1 MSMIDWIVRGFRLLA
16 MGLPRDLRRAC
27 LGDMV
32 RDLEDVLLREQSVRG
47 RWGVVWAGVR
57 ALGDLKLTVL
67 RERWVALRGYEWER
81 AARRH
86 ARLET
91 GERLMM
97 WTRELRL
104 ALRSLMRR
112 PGFTAI
118 ATLTLGLGIGATVA
132 IFGVVNA
139 VVLQPL
145 PFPDSDRIVEL
156 RHHAP
161 GIDLPELTNSPG
173 TLEFYRDRARSWDLL
188 VAIGGGGAN
197 LQISDRTNRVG
208 VFTAEPGI
216 FDMLSLR
223 PAIGR
228 AFTEADVVQDPAQN
242 VALITSA
249 LWRREF
255 GEDPNVVGRTVS
267 LDNRT
272 IEIIGVLPDDFR
284 MPNFGEVDMMAP
296 LWVDPDGGWGT
307 FGTTVYG
314 RLGPGVTFE
323 AASQEIAALQR
334 QVPEYDPEITL
345 ERLEAFGWQ
354 ASIRTMKEAV
364 VGDTGSQ
371 LLIVFGTVGLVLL
384 IACANVANLF
394 LVRAEGRQKELAIR
408 AAMGAGRAQVAGG
421 FLSEA
426 IVLGALGGLL
436 GIGIASGGLAWLTS
450 LDIEMPRLNEV
461 SITPTVVGFTL
472 VVSVLSALLLGAIP
486 MVRYAG
492 RGFASMLRDGN
503 RTSTDGSGRHR
514 ARNVLVM
521 SQLALGLVLLV
532 GSGLLYRSLGA
543 MQRIDLGFDPT
554 NTLAVDMSVGQN
566 VEPLEAASFYQ
577 EITDRVAALPGV
589 EAAGYGSGGPL
600 LSGNFSGGSFHVEG
614 VDRSEDAL
622 PQVALYRAMGP
633 GYFEALGLRL
643 VEGRTMTA
651 TDWRG
656 GNPVVWV
663 NEYVR
668 DQFLEGEAVGKR
680 ISWGN
685 NPELT
690 DEEQFADIVGVFAQ
704 TKEQS
709 PTEDPGGFA
718 LLPMLVADWG
728 YPQIP
733 SGHIFVRG
741 APGFDVAELAPQI
754 RAIVQEL
761 NPSVPITEVRMMEE
775 AVAKSMADR
784 SITMTL
790 LSIAALVALFLGT
803 IGLFGVV
810 SYVVGQRTREIGI
823 RIALGADSGT
833 VSRLVVR
840 QGVGVIV
847 GGIALGLIG
856 AAALTRVLSSLL
868 YEVSATDPMTFGGS
882 AILLTA
888 VSLLATWLPARRASR
903 VEPTRALRAE

>member
-1 MSMIDWIVRGFRLLA
+1 
-16 MGLPRDLRRAC
+16 
-27 LGDMV
+27 
-32 RDLEDVLLREQSVRG
+32 
-47 RWGVVWAGVR
+47 
-57 ALGDLKLTVL
+57 
-67 RERWVALRGYEWER
+67 
-81 AARRH
+81 
-86 ARLET
+86 
-91 GERLMM
+91 MM
-97 WTRELRL
+97 WTRDLRL

-112 PGFTAI
+112 PGFTTI
-118 ATLTLGLGIGATVA
+118 ATLTLALGIGATVA

-161 GIDLPELTNSPG
+161 GIDLPDLNNSPG

-188 VAIGGGGAN
+188 VAIGGGNAN
-197 LQISDRTNRVG
+197 LQVADRTNRVR

-216 FDMLSLR
+216 FDLLSLH
-223 PAIGR
+223 PTMGR
-228 AFTEADVVQDPAQN
+228 AFTESDVVHGPAQN
-242 VALITSA
+242 VALIA
-249 LWRREF
+249 PGLWRRDF
-255 GEDPNVVGRTVS
+255 GEDPNVVGRTVT

-272 IEIIGVLPDDFR
+272 VEIIGVLPDDFR
-284 MPNFGEVDMMAP
+284 MPNFGEVDLMAP
-296 LWVDPDGGWGT
+296 LWVDPDGGWGS

-323 AASQEIAALQR
+323 AASQEISALQS
-334 QVPEYDPEITL
+334 QVPEVDPEITL

-364 VGDTGSQ
+364 VGDTGSH

-394 LVRAEGRQKELAIR
+394 LVRAESRQKELAIR
-408 AAMGAGRAQVAGG
+408 AAMGAGRAQVARG

-426 IVLGALGGLL
+426 MVLGALGGLL

-450 LDIEMPRLNEV
+450 LDIDMPRLNEV
-461 SITPTVVGFTL
+461 SITPTVLGFTV

-492 RGFASMLRDGN
+492 RGFAAMLRDGN

-514 ARNVLVM
+514 ARNALVM

-554 NTLAVDMSVGQN
+554 NTLAVEMSVGQN
-566 VEPLEAASFYQ
+566 VEPFEAASFYQ

-589 EAAGYGSGGPL
+589 EAAGFGSGGPL
-600 LSGNFSGGSFHVEG
+600 LSGNFNGGSFEVEG
-614 VDRSEDAL
+614 EDRSEDAL
-622 PQVALYRAMGP
+622 PEVALYRAMGP

-643 VEGRTMTA
+643 VEGRTMTDA
-651 TDWRG
+651 DWRG
-656 GNPVVWV
+656 GTPVVWV

-668 DQFLEGEAVGKR
+668 DQFLEGEAIGKR
-680 ISWGN
+680 IGWG
-685 NPELT
+685 T
-690 DEEQFADIVGVFAQ
+690 GDDDDEEDGDQYAEIVGVFAQ

-718 LLPMLVADWG
+718 LLPMLMGDWG
-728 YPQIP
+728 YPEIP
-733 SGHIFVRG
+733 SGHVFARG
-741 APGFDVAELAPQI
+741 APGFDVAQLAPQI

-761 NPSVPITEVRMMEE
+761 NSGVPITEVRMMEE
-775 AVAKSMADR
+775 AVAESMADR

-823 RIALGADSGT
+823 RIALGADTGT
-833 VSRLVVR
+833 VGRLVVR
-840 QGVGVIV
+840 QGAGVIA

-868 YEVSATDPMTFGGS
+868 YEVSAMDPATFGGA
-882 AILLTA
+882 AILMTG

>member
-1 MSMIDWIVRGFRLLA
+1 MTSMIDWIAAGYRLLA
-16 MGLPRDLRRAC
+16 LGLPGDLRRAC
-27 LGDMV
+27 LPDMLS
-32 RDLEDVLLREQSVRG
+32 DLEGVLLREKAVRG
-47 RWGVVWAGVR
+47 RWGVLSAGIR
-57 ALGDLKLTVL
+57 ALGDLTWTVL
-67 RERWVALRGYEWER
+67 RERWVALRGYEWQR
-81 AARRH
+81 TARRR
-86 ARLET
+86 AGFDM
-91 GERLMM
+91 GERMMM

-104 ALRSLMRR
+104 ALRALMRR

-118 ATLTLGLGIGATVA
+118 AALTLGLGIGATVA

-161 GIDLPELTNSPG
+161 GVDLPDLTNSPG
-173 TLEFYRDRARSWDLL
+173 TLEFYRERARSWDLL

-197 LQISDRTNRVG
+197 LQVTDRTNRVR
-208 VFTAEPGI
+208 VFVAEPGI

-223 PAIGR
+223 PTIGR
-228 AFTEADVVQDPAQN
+228 AFTEADVVDDPAQN
-242 VALITSA
+242 VALIA
-249 LWRREF
+249 PGLWRREF
-255 GEDPNVVGRTVS
+255 GADPNVVGRTVT

-284 MPNFGEVDMMAP
+284 MPNFGDVDMMAP

-323 AASQEIAALQR
+323 AASQEITALQA

-354 ASIRTMKEAV
+354 ASIRTMKDAV

-394 LVRAEGRQKELAIR
+394 LVRAESRQKELAIR

-426 IVLGALGGLL
+426 IVLGALGGLV
-436 GIGIASGGLAWLTS
+436 GIGIASGGLTWLTS
-450 LDIEMPRLNEV
+450 LDIDMPRLNEV
-461 SITPTVVGFTL
+461 SITPTVLGFTV
-472 VVSVLSALLLGAIP
+472 VVSVVSALLLGAIP

-514 ARNVLVM
+514 ARNLLVM

-554 NTLAVDMSVGQN
+554 NTLAVEMSVGQN

-589 EAAGYGSGGPL
+589 EAAGFGSGGPL
-600 LSGNFSGGSFHVEG
+600 LSGNFSGGSFE
-614 VDRSEDAL
+614 VDGEDRPEDVL
-622 PQVALYRAMGP
+622 PEVALYRAMGP

-651 TDWRG
+651 ADWRG

-668 DQFLEGEAVGKR
+668 DQFLEGEAIGKR
-680 ISWGN
+680 IGWG
-685 NPELT
+685 T
-690 DEEQFADIVGVFAQ
+690 GGDEDEGQDRDQYAEIVGVFAQ

-718 LLPMLVADWG
+718 LLPMLVGDWG

-733 SGHIFVRG
+733 SGHVFARG
-741 APGFDVAELAPQI
+741 APGFDVAQLAPQI

-761 NPSVPITEVRMMEE
+761 NSSVPITEVSMMEE
-775 AVAKSMADR
+775 AVAESMADR

-803 IGLFGVV
+803 IGLFGVI

-823 RIALGADSGT
+823 RIALGADTGT

-856 AAALTRVLSSLL
+856 A
-868 YEVSATDPMTFGGS
+868 
-882 AILLTA
+882 
-888 VSLLATWLPARRASR
+888 
-903 VEPTRALRAE
+903 